1 MPNLSDRATGL
12 TNVNVIS
19 LNELSTSPSDPAAG
33 QKRLYAKD
41 DGKVYTL
48 DSDGNEKEVG
58 SGGGASVEVAQSGH
72 GFIIG
77 DVLYFDGTNYVK
89 AKADAANT
97 AEVVGIVSEVVDID
111 NFVATTAG
119 YVESGLELDVAG
131 DPLVAGSVYF
141 LSADTAG
148 GLTLNEPNV
157 VGQVSRPVLLVSAA
171 RTAEGAADAKGFVL
185 PYRGVVVGG
194 SNARTS
200 LSLNNNGST
209 NIQDMSDYDAGE
221 LSGWIYIKAGVADAD
236 SLRFYVEAQV
246 SKNGAGD
253 DYNISYQTSGDT
265 PPSGFDMNVSSAGM
279 VSVVLPDVSGFSS
292 ANINYS
298 LNAAAVGV
306 DLPLSISGE
315 NILEATSSVRG
326 TVKKNRWQR
335 KVLSADVSAATFD
348 MSTTSGNSDFKF
360 TGLTIGQH
368 YELKLNFRQFITAGD
383 AFLGIDVFNLTS
395 PSSSDTRLF
404 VIGDGNEG
412 SSLAGPTTSGSV
424 IFKATSSDIRIG
436 LSSLDS
442 GSYIVGGLDNNSSV
456 NSSMTLIER
465 NDLEDEVDIW

>member
-72 GFIIG
+72 GFIVG

-119 YVESGLELDVAG
+119 YVESGLELDVDG

-141 LSADTAG
+141 LSASTAG

-209 NIQDMSDYDAGE
+209 NIQDMSQYDAGE

-246 SKNGAGD
+246 SRNGVGD

-265 PPSGFDMNVSSAGM
+265 PPSGFDMNVSSAGV

-306 DLPLSISGE
+306 DLPLSLDASNIQTGTLISDVLPKSTLADATE
-315 NILEATSSVRG
+315 QYLVPEYREATLNVAADPATKGVFTGG
-326 TVKKNRWQR
+326 TLKIVKVG
-335 KVLSADVSAATFD
+335 KVVTITGEDNLVSASAVAAFQSDAGLIPSWARPVAGVAVVYYSDTTKTFRVAVESD
-348 MSTTSGNSDFKF
+348 GQLGLRAITYAGSTAA
-360 TGLTIGQH
+360 I
-368 YELKLNFRQFITAGD
+368 
-383 AFLGIDVFNLTS
+383 
-395 PSSSDTRLF
+395 SSSG
-404 VIGDGNEG
+404 VAIN
-412 SSLAGPTTSGSV
+412 
-424 IFKATSSDIRIG
+424 I
-436 LSSLDS
+436 
-442 GSYIVGGLDNNSSV
+442 SYVV
-456 NSSMTLIER
+456 
-465 NDLEDEVDIW
+465 

>member
-19 LNELSTSPSDPAAG
+19 LNELSASPSDPAAG

-77 DVLYFDGTNYVK
+77 DVLYFDGTNYAK

-119 YVESGLELDVAG
+119 YVESGLELDVDG

-141 LSADTAG
+141 LSASTAG

-246 SKNGAGD
+246 SRNGVGD

-326 TVKKNRWQR
+326 TVKKNR
-335 KVLSADVSAATFD
+335 VLYKADSTSRSGPFSSDLLTISNLPAGKYRATVGARGFRQSPNASARINPKLNGAELNIPSGASWIVGPIT
-348 MSTTSGNSDFKF
+348 TTSLTGEQMNLYGVSSTRIIDVPTDGSSF
-360 TGLTIGQH
+360 T
-368 YELKLNFRQFITAGD
+368 
-383 AFLGIDVFNLTS
+383 LGIDVTD
-395 PSSSDTRLF
+395 SDDF
-404 VIGDGNEG
+404 VDRPYYILEKLENYEEI
-412 SSLAGPTTSGSV
+412 TTEW
-424 IFKATSSDIRIG
+424 D
-436 LSSLDS
+436 
-442 GSYIVGGLDNNSSV
+442 
-456 NSSMTLIER
+456 
-465 NDLEDEVDIW
+465 

>member
-1 MPNLSDRATGL
+1 
-12 TNVNVIS
+12 
-19 LNELSTSPSDPAAG
+19 
-33 QKRLYAKD
+33 
-41 DGKVYTL
+41 
-48 DSDGNEKEVG
+48 
-58 SGGGASVEVAQSGH
+58 
-72 GFIIG
+72 
-77 DVLYFDGTNYVK
+77 
-89 AKADAANT
+89 
-97 AEVVGIVSEVVDID
+97 
-111 NFVATTAG
+111 
-119 YVESGLELDVAG
+119 
-131 DPLVAGSVYF
+131 
-141 LSADTAG
+141 
-148 GLTLNEPNV
+148 
-157 VGQVSRPVLLVSAA
+157 VSRPVLLVSAA

-265 PPSGFDMNVSSAGM
+265 PPSGFDMNVSAAGM